1 MMMKKPRLGRYP
13 MGPTMSLTNENKIR
27 SVHIWKAGA
36 PQYFAGLSG
45 QTYPWAYIDQERITN
60 YMSAI
65 FLVLKCEQCSQIL
78 QTVAERITLDHC
90 PPSPAVPHL

>member
-1 MMMKKPRLGRYP
+1 MMMMMMMMKKPRLGRYP

-45 QTYPWAYIDQERITN
+45 QTYPWAYIDQERIKN

-65 FLVLKCEQCSQIL
+65 FLVLNSVHKSCKL
-78 QTVAERITLDHC
+78 WPNA
-90 PPSPAVPHL
+90 